1 MERVEEWRDVV
12 GYEQHF
18 QVSNFGRIYSK
29 RTNKILSQ
37 GTSKTG
43 YAVLSTRI
51 GGRNGIC
58 KCFKVHVLV
67 ARAFVPNP
75 QNKPIVNHKDGNKLN
90 NNDNNLEWSTHREN
104 TIHAS
109 QMGLLNPVKGED
121 NKFSKLTEDIVKY
134 CRNVYIPKDKK
145 FGALALSKK
154 FGVSKT
160 TMQSAIN
167 GESWKHVK

>member
-67 ARAFVPNP
+67 ARAFIPNP

-90 NNDNNLEWSTHREN
+90 NNDNNLEWATYSEN
-104 TIHAS
+104 TKHAYEN
-109 QMGLLNPVKGED
+109 GLIITLKGEELH
-121 NKFSKLTEDIVKY
+121 NSKLTEDDVKY
-134 CRNVYIPKDKK
+134 IRSVYIKSDRTYGARALAKK
-145 FGALALSKK
+145 FSVDKNTI
-154 FGVSKT
+154 S
-160 TMQSAIN
+160 SCIN